1 MLVVRLLGLV
11 FGNQG
16 HDALLGVAALQGE
29 QQVLVQTIERRD
41 GALSQPLLARRQRLV
56 DGRPLVLRQRFY
68 FASQQRDHRLVTKGV

>member
-1 MLVVRLLGLV
+1 MFVVRLLGLV

-29 QQVLVQTIERRD
+29 QQVLVQTIERCD

-68 FASQQRDHRLVTKGV
+68 LAPQQRDHRLVTKGV